1 MLRTN
6 PKFVLRNH
14 LAELAIRSAQQGDFS
29 MVRDLLRVL
38 QSPYDE
44 HPEHADWANLPPDW
58 ARHIEISCSS

>member
-1 MLRTN
+1 MLRVN

-14 LAELAIRSAQQGDFS
+14 LAELAIRSAQQGDPNG
-29 MVRDLLRVL
+29 VRDLLRVL

-44 HPEHADWANLPPDW
+44 HPAHAEWAELPPEW